1 MGLAAFS
8 NSRGRARCITVHP
21 CGVLPSR
28 FWLAAD
34 WFRCTRLYCLLFGL
48 SLNNKT
54 NKQKKQSKL
63 KTVTFPVGRQVYGS
77 LPSWPSKSLAVAE
90 AAERC
95 RGVTRRAAEEGLR
108 CAAGGG
114 AAFRSSALRSAHT
127 RGEGAPIPSTWSV
140 APYIALN
147 E

>member
-1 MGLAAFS
+1 MHHCASLRGPAQQVLAGC
-8 NSRGRARCITVHP
+8 RLVQVYKII
-21 CGVLPSR
+21 LPSLWP
-28 FWLAAD
+28 F
-34 WFRCTRLYCLLFGL
+34 F
-48 SLNNKT
+48 KQQ

-127 RGEGAPIPSTWSV
+127 RGEGAPIPSTWSA
-140 APYIALN
+140 APYMALN